1 MYARADL
8 VIPGGLYPQL
18 DSPEATPQHLETN
31 LVRYGNLKAPHS
43 NYARRVNKYR
53 WASTGDKARSHG
65 KQERRVYGNGSTLQR
80 PRFCSFLSMLAP
92 PIWAAGSHSVFL
104 HIHGRSPKLSKTR
117 RDATNGTPYS
127 PTLGGLTFLPEAQ
140 RLVPAGWRDRLW
152 RPPCAWA
159 PHLVVVLRPVLGIP
173 AELVSAHPLI
183 AAPAR

>member
-80 PRFCSFLSMLAP
+80 PRFLF
-92 PIWAAGSHSVFL
+92 ISVNDGASDMGDRLTLCVF
-104 HIHGRSPKLSKTR
+104 HTHRRSPKLSKTR